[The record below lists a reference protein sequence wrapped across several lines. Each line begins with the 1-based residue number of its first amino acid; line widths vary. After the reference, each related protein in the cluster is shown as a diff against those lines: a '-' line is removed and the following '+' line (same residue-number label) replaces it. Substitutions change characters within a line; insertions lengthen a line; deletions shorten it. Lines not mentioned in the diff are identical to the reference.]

1 MILKDLIA
9 EVNGLIDHNPNI
21 NTHTNSIV
29 RIINRH
35 YEEIASESPWRFL
48 NKRTKQTLY
57 ADITGS
63 VDVTVTSG
71 SHIVTSSAY
80 TFGTHMEGMTFKGPD
95 DVEHR
100 ITNVDTGASPNA
112 LILMSPYEGT
122 TATSSSWSI
131 LFDVVRFPKDMV
143 DFLGIT
149 VRDEFTSGAKDTR
162 LTYIDPRREEQF
174 ILDRTTSGDP
184 IIVLEDQSDMLSL
197 QELQLTANITSSVGT
212 LETATNYEYCMTL
225 ESEGMESPPSAV
237 VSVTTTSGGQGVD
250 LMWENP
256 PGTFDIRSRK
266 IIYRRN
272 ATKNTGFFKIGEV
285 APNSGTLTFAVP
297 SSDQT
302 FRDTGLAAQ
311 NDAPLFEQLPREWLS
326 VYRRPDS
333 DLTCEIRY
341 HVRPHR
347 LIGDTDVPQFPPQ
360 YHMILVY
367 KTVAELYRQYG
378 QAQVCELYER
388 MATERI
394 LQMKKKYL
402 DRADRIYRRQPFND
416 MSRGFGYLY
425 GAPSKT

>member
-35 YEEIASESPWRFL
+35 YQEIASECPWRFL
-48 NKRTKQTLY
+48 NKRTQQTLY

-63 VDVTVTSG
+63 VDVTVTNG
-71 SHIVTSSAY
+71 SKIVTSSAY
-80 TFGTHMEGMTFKGPD
+80 TFAAHMEGMSFKGPD
-95 DVEHR
+95 GTEYR
-100 ITNVDTGASPNA
+100 IANVDTVASPNA
-112 LILMSPYEGT
+112 LILKDTYTGS

-131 LFDVVRFPKDMV
+131 FFDVVRFPTDMV

-149 VRDEFTSGAKDTR
+149 IRDEFSSGAKDTR

-184 IIVLEDQSDMLSL
+184 IIVLEHEAETISL
-197 QELQLTANITSSVGT
+197 QELQLTATLTTTASGT
-212 LETATNYEYCMTL
+212 LESGTTYEYCMTL
-225 ESEGMESPPSAV
+225 ESEGMESPASAV
-237 VSVTTTSGGQGVD
+237 VSVTTTTATQGVD
-250 LMWENP
+250 LSWDNL
-256 PGTFDIRSRK
+256 PGTFDIRDRK

-272 ATKNTGFFKIGEV
+272 ASKNTGFFKIGEV
-285 APNSGTLTFAVP
+285 APQSGTLTSA
-297 SSDQT
+297 DQS
-302 FRDTGLAAQ
+302 FSDTGIAADY
-311 NDAPLFEQLPREWLS
+311 NIPLFEQLPQEWLS
-326 VYRRPDS
+326 VYRRPDT
-333 DLTCEIRY
+333 DMTCETRY
-341 HVRPHR
+341 HIRPHR
-347 LIGDTDVPQFPPQ
+347 LIGDTDAPQFPPQ

-367 KTVAELYRQYG
+367 KAVAELSRQYG
-378 QAQVCELYER
+378 QARVGELYEG
-388 MATERI
+388 MAVERI

-402 DRADRIYRRQPFND
+402 NRSDRIYRRQQFND

>member
-48 NKRTKQTLY
+48 SKRTQQTLY
-57 ADITGS
+57 ADIAGS
-63 VDVTVTSG
+63 VDVTITSG
-71 SHIVTSSAY
+71 SKIVTSSAY

-95 DVEHR
+95 DVEHL
-100 ITNVDTGASPNA
+100 ISNVDTSASPNA
-112 LILMSPYEGT
+112 LILDSPYDGT

-131 LFDVVRFPKDMV
+131 IFNIVRFPTDMV

-149 VRDEFTSGAKDTR
+149 IRDEFTSGTKDTR
-162 LTYIDPRREEQF
+162 LTYVDPRREEQF
-174 ILDRTTSGDP
+174 ILDRTVSGDP
-184 IIVLEDQSDMLSL
+184 IIVLEDQADMLSL
-197 QELQLTANITSSVGT
+197 KELELTVNLASSGT
-212 LETATNYEYCMTL
+212 LSSGSTYEYCITL

-237 VSVTTTSGGQGVD
+237 VSVTTTTGGQSAR
-250 LMWENP
+250 LFWENP
-256 PGTFDIRSRK
+256 PGTFDIRARK
-266 IIYRRN
+266 IIYRRD
-272 ATKNTGFFKIGEV
+272 ATRNTGFFKIGEIP
-285 APNSGTLTFAVP
+285 PNSSTLTMGWP
-297 SSDQT
+297 TSDQT
-302 FRDTGLAAQ
+302 FEDTGFQAQ
-311 NDAPLFEQLPREWLS
+311 DDVPLFEQLPREWLS

-333 DLTCEIRY
+333 DITCEIRY

-347 LIGDTDVPQFPPQ
+347 LIGDTAAPQFPPQ

-378 QAQVCELYER
+378 QASVGELYEK
-388 MATERI
+388 MAVERI

-402 DRADRIYRRQPFND
+402 DRADRIYRRQQFND
-416 MSRGFGYLY
+416 MSRGFGYSY
-425 GAPSKT
+425 GVPSKT

>member
-35 YEEIASESPWRFL
+35 YQEIASECPWRFL
-48 NKRTKQTLY
+48 NKRKQQTLY
-57 ADITGS
+57 ADITGT
-63 VDVTVTSG
+63 VDVTVTNG
-71 SHIVTSSAY
+71 SKIVTSSAY
-80 TFGTHMEGMTFKGPD
+80 TFAAHMEGMSFKGPD
-95 DVEHR
+95 GTEHR
-100 ITNVDTGASPNA
+100 IANVDTVASPNA
-112 LILMSPYEGT
+112 LILKDTYTGP

-131 LFDVVRFPKDMV
+131 FFDVVRFPTDMV

-149 VRDEFTSGAKDTR
+149 IRDEFSSGAKDTR

-184 IIVLEDQSDMLSL
+184 IIVLEHEAETISL
-197 QELQLTANITSSVGT
+197 QELQLTAALTTTASGT
-212 LETATNYEYCMTL
+212 LESGNTYEYCMTL

-237 VSVTTTSGGQGVD
+237 VSVTTTTATQGVD
-250 LMWENP
+250 LSWDNL
-256 PGTFDIRSRK
+256 PGTFDIRDRK

-272 ATKNTGFFKIGEV
+272 ASKNTGFFKIGEV
-285 APNSGTLTFAVP
+285 APQSGTLTSA
-297 SSDQT
+297 DQS
-302 FRDTGLAAQ
+302 FSDTGLAA
-311 NDAPLFEQLPREWLS
+311 DYDIPLFEQLPQEWLS
-326 VYRRPDS
+326 VYRRPDT
-333 DLTCEIRY
+333 DMTCEIRY
-341 HVRPHR
+341 HIRPHR
-347 LIGDTDVPQFPPQ
+347 LVGDTDAPQFPPQ

-378 QAQVCELYER
+378 QARVGELYEG
-388 MATERI
+388 MAVERI

-402 DRADRIYRRQPFND
+402 NRSDRIYRRQQFND